1 MGKSLYVFKMYILS
15 HLYTRLTA
23 GQERGITRLT
33 LFIIALYGKY
43 YLQSSHS
50 SSALRLYLT
59 LFYDLC
65 IFFKKDHEIATRF
78 LTSFRRHLWYHMP
91 EFAVLSLFDEKL
103 HIDNKQLSFTKHAI
117 RISARQ
123 TRFWKSKHSFE
134 TRWKTVSSWFKSLKT
149 LGFCLNMQHFTLW
162 KREWVAFFPS

>member
-59 LFYDLC
+59 LFYDFC
-65 IFFKKDHEIATRF
+65 IFFKIDPDIATLSEDICGIICQNLLFCLF
-78 LTSFRRHLWYHMP
+78 LMKSSILITSSYHSQNMPSEFQQDRPDFENPNTVLRR
-91 EFAVLSLFDEKL
+91 DEKQSL
-103 HIDNKQLSFTKHAI
+103 ADLS
-117 RISARQ
+117 
-123 TRFWKSKHSFE
+123 HSRLF
-134 TRWKTVSSWFKSLKT
+134 
-149 LGFCLNMQHFTLW
+149 GFCLNMQHFTL
-162 KREWVAFFPS
+162 

>member
-1 MGKSLYVFKMYILS
+1 MYILS

-134 TRWKTVSSWFKSLKT
+134 TRWKTVSSWFKSLE
-149 LGFCLNMQHFTLW
+149 TLW
-162 KREWVAFFPS
+162 FLLKYATFYLVKKGMSSSFP